1 MPNDGTEDA
10 VTRADRKLS
19 RRVLA
24 RWPAP
29 ERLGILTAL
38 VTAIIVAVLAQSGL
52 IASLLIN
59 RAYRKRSER
68 ALLASKEHHQTVV
81 ENQTDMVCRFL
92 ADTTLTFVNEAY
104 CRLLG
109 RTREE
114 MIGKRFLD
122 LIPSE
127 WHGQVQQTVSFLV
140 SQCEVIDEEHEALLP
155 DGSVVWHR
163 WKNYPITNQAGEIKE
178 YQGIGQDITAQKR
191 TEELTRN
198 LMQSS
203 RLTLLGELAASIG
216 HEINQPLGAILTNA
230 DTAELLL
237 ERDLPPLDEIRH
249 VIADIRKDDLRA
261 SEIIRQIRALLS
273 KREANMGSVDLNGMA
288 GDVVQL
294 AEIEARRRGVSIEMD
309 FDAKLPLVCGER
321 VQLQQVLLN
330 FILNG
335 MDAMDGIPQDQRRI
349 VVRTSLAE
357 NSLAQLSVSDAG
369 CGISKEKLPHIFDS
383 FFTTKK
389 EGMGVGLAIT
399 RSVAEAHRGRVS
411 AENNLGPGATFYFTI
426 PIDDR
431 GDAHIG

>member
-1 MPNDGTEDA
+1 
-10 VTRADRKLS
+10 VTLADRKLS
-19 RRVLA
+19 GRALA
-24 RWPAP
+24 RWRAP
-29 ERLGILTAL
+29 ERPGILTAL

-52 IASLLIN
+52 IASLLID

-68 ALLASKEHHQTVV
+68 ALLASEERYRTVI
-81 ENQTDMVCRFL
+81 ENQTDMVCRFV

-104 CRLLG
+104 CRFLG

-114 MIGKRFLD
+114 IIGKRFLD
-122 LIPSE
+122 LIPPE

-140 SQCEVIDEEHEALLP
+140 SKCEVIDEEHEVSLP
-155 DGSVVWHR
+155 DGSVVWHH
-163 WKNYPITNQAGEIKE
+163 WKNYPIINQAGEIKE

-237 ERDLPPLDEIRH
+237 ERDFPPLDEIRH
-249 VIADIRKDDLRA
+249 VVADIRKDDLRA

-273 KREANMGSVDLNGMA
+273 KREASMASVDLNEMA

-309 FDAKLPLVCGER
+309 FDSKLPLVFGER

-349 VVRTSLAE
+349 IVRTNLAE
-357 NSLAQLSVSDAG
+357 NSQAQLSVSDAG
-369 CGISKEKLPHIFDS
+369 CGIPKEKLPHIFDS

-411 AENNLGPGATFYFTI
+411 AENNLGPGATFRFTV
-426 PIDDR
+426 PIDDK
-431 GDAHIG
+431 GDARTG

>member
-1 MPNDGTEDA
+1 
-10 VTRADRKLS
+10 VTLADRKLGG
-19 RRVLA
+19 RALA
-24 RWPAP
+24 RWRAP
-29 ERLGILTAL
+29 ERPGIFAAL
-38 VTAIIVAVLAQSGL
+38 ITAIIVAVFAQSSL

-68 ALLASKEHHQTVV
+68 ALLASEERYQTVV

-114 MIGKRFLD
+114 IIGKRFLD
-122 LIPSE
+122 LIPPE

-140 SQCEVIDEEHEALLP
+140 SKCEVIDEEHEVLLP
-155 DGSVVWHR
+155 DGSVVWHN
-163 WKNYPITNQAGEIKE
+163 WKNYPIINQAGEIKE

-198 LMQSS
+198 LIQSS

-237 ERDLPPLDEIRH
+237 ERDFPPLDEIRR
-249 VIADIRKDDLRA
+249 VVADIRKDDLRA

-273 KREANMGSVDLNGMA
+273 KREANLASVDLNEMA

-294 AEIEARRRGVSIEMD
+294 AEIEARRRGVSIEVD
-309 FDAKLPLVCGER
+309 FDSKLPLVCGER

-335 MDAMDGIPQDQRRI
+335 MDAMEGIPQDQRRI
-349 VVRTSLAE
+349 VVRTNLAE
-357 NSLAQLSVSDAG
+357 NSQAQLSVSDAG
-369 CGISKEKLPHIFDS
+369 CGIPKERLPHIFDS

-411 AENNLGPGATFYFTI
+411 AENNLGPGATFCFTI
-426 PIDDR
+426 PIDVR
-431 GDAHIG
+431 GNTRAG

>member
-1 MPNDGTEDA
+1 
-10 VTRADRKLS
+10 VTLADRKLS
-19 RRVLA
+19 GRALA
-24 RWPAP
+24 RWRAP
-29 ERLGILTAL
+29 ERPGILTAL

-68 ALLASKEHHQTVV
+68 ALLASEERYRTVI
-81 ENQTDMVCRFL
+81 ENQTDMVCRFV

-104 CRLLG
+104 CRFLG

-114 MIGKRFLD
+114 IIGKRFLD
-122 LIPSE
+122 LIPPE

-140 SQCEVIDEEHEALLP
+140 SKCEVIDEEHEVSLP
-155 DGSVVWHR
+155 DGSVVWHH
-163 WKNYPITNQAGEIKE
+163 WKNYPIINQAGEIKE

-237 ERDLPPLDEIRH
+237 ERDFPPLDEIRH
-249 VIADIRKDDLRA
+249 VVADIRKDDLRA

-273 KREANMGSVDLNGMA
+273 KREASMASVDLNEMA

-309 FDAKLPLVCGER
+309 FDSKLPLVFGER

-349 VVRTSLAE
+349 IVRTNLAE
-357 NSLAQLSVSDAG
+357 NSQAQLSVSDAG
-369 CGISKEKLPHIFDS
+369 CGIPKEKLPHIFDS

-411 AENNLGPGATFYFTI
+411 AENNLGPGATFRFTV
-426 PIDDR
+426 PIDDK
-431 GDAHIG
+431 GDARTG

>member
-1 MPNDGTEDA
+1 
-10 VTRADRKLS
+10 VTLADRKLS
-19 RRVLA
+19 GRALA
-24 RWPAP
+24 RWRAP
-29 ERLGILTAL
+29 ERPGILTAL

-68 ALLASKEHHQTVV
+68 ALLASEERYRTVI
-81 ENQTDMVCRFL
+81 ENQTDMVCRFV

-104 CRLLG
+104 CRFLG

-114 MIGKRFLD
+114 IIGKRFLD
-122 LIPSE
+122 LIPPE

-140 SQCEVIDEEHEALLP
+140 SKCEVIDEEHEVSLP
-155 DGSVVWHR
+155 DGSVVWHH
-163 WKNYPITNQAGEIKE
+163 WKNYPIINQAGEIKE

-237 ERDLPPLDEIRH
+237 ERDFPPLDEIRH
-249 VIADIRKDDLRA
+249 VVADIRKDDLRA

-273 KREANMGSVDLNGMA
+273 KREASMASVDLNEMA

-309 FDAKLPLVCGER
+309 FDSKLPLVFGER

-349 VVRTSLAE
+349 IVRTNLAE
-357 NSLAQLSVSDAG
+357 NSQAQLSVSDAG
-369 CGISKEKLPHIFDS
+369 CGIPKEKLPHIFDS

-389 EGMGVGLAIT
+389 EGMGVGLA
-399 RSVAEAHRGRVS
+399 RLVAEAHRGRVS
-411 AENNLGPGATFYFTI
+411 AENNLGPGATFRFTV
-426 PIDDR
+426 PIDDK
-431 GDAHIG
+431 GDARTG